1 MDRNDPQEAATVNR
15 HAAEDDACE
24 VCGEPGVRLCAG
36 CERWLCN
43 ACLPWPLPLCEKC
56 AEADDDGEDE

>member
-24 VCGEPGVRLCAG
+24 VCGEPGVRRCPV
-36 CERWLCN
+36 CRRWLCL
-43 ACLPWPLPLCEKC
+43 ACFPRTETVCEKC
-56 AEADDDGEDE
+56 DAGEPRE